1 MGCGPSFDSQA
12 RRKDRTILSLKARLA
27 LQVCDLCSLPGPWIY
42 TDPTLN
48 WMLCCCSLEIVDNFF
63 KQRDLPFYFALVWKW
78 FCPNVSLL
86 PPKARKAFC
95 PDNSFWL
102 HNLKSLLYHSTPSHF
117 PVFSF
122 WLFILTPDTKGKRGV
137 FWNSSMKRKKRQVV
151 IYSEWLLEPHSS
163 YHESMIGSSYC
174 PDLVV
179 TPNLSKK

>member
-12 RRKDRTILSLKARLA
+12 LRKDRTIPSLKARLA

-42 TDPTLN
+42 TNPTLN

-63 KQRDLPFYFALVWKW
+63 KQGDLPFYFSLVWKW
-78 FCPNVSLL
+78 FCPNVSIL

-122 WLFILTPDTKGKRGV
+122 WLLIQRAEGEYFEIQVLIDIQYE
-137 FWNSSMKRKKRQVV
+137 KKK
-151 IYSEWLLEPHSS
+151 EASS
-163 YHESMIGSSYC
+163 YLPRMASGTSFIISWEYDWIE
-174 PDLVV
+174 L
-179 TPNLSKK
+179 LSWSCCYSQFK